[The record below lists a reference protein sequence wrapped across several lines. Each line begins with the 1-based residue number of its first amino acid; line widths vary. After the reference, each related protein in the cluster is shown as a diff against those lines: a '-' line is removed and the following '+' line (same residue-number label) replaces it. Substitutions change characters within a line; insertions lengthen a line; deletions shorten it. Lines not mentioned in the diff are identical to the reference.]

1 MKIGICKL
9 CDLEKELKRSHV
21 IGRAVFKKALKGA
34 NYALRLDKQHNKVVK
49 DQDQWATYMLCGDC
63 EHKLNSK
70 YEDYSLKILR
80 NNLKAVKHK
89 KRDSHYEI
97 QGVDQKRLILYFLSI
112 MWRGTESN
120 HEVFKNLK
128 VFDVAPAAKNFF
140 KECIKSERVFLTEY
154 YDIKISKLV
163 SSITSLKNQE
173 LDFITDIHC
182 SIDDNKRVRFLTIF
196 EGYRFEFFFHTDLS
210 QFVSGLGV
218 LKKNKRILK
227 MPYIDVFSIPEF
239 RKSLLDM
246 LESQNS
252 N

>member
-1 MKIGICKL
+1 MEKGICKL

-34 NYALRLDKQHNKVVK
+34 NYALRLDKEHNKVIK

-63 EHKLNSK
+63 EHDLNTK
-70 YEDYSLKILR
+70 YEGYSLDILR
-80 NNLKAVKHK
+80 NRKKSVKHK
-89 KRDSHYEI
+89 KRDNHYEI
-97 QGVDQKRLILYFLSI
+97 QGVDQKKLILYLISI
-112 MWRGTESN
+112 MWRGIESN
-120 HEVFKNLK
+120 HEVFKKLK
-128 VFDVAPAAKNFF
+128 IFDESPVAKNFL
-140 KECIKSERVFLTEY
+140 KGCIKSERVILTEC
-154 YDIKISKLV
+154 YDVRISKLV
-163 SSITSLKNQE
+163 SSITSFKNKE

-182 SIDDNKRVRFLTIF
+182 SIDDNKSFRFLTIF
-196 EGYRFEFFFHTDLS
+196 EGYCFEFFYHTESS
-210 QFVSGLGV
+210 QIVSGLGV

-246 LESQNS
+246 LESHKS